1 MDRDLATRQGIFSTN
16 SPPGQREEIP
26 LPGHGK
32 ERYTVSMIQNGDFD
46 YEKVFVGDITRER
59 CAVCGKPAGPL
70 GDMAWAEERY
80 PPPGE
85 VAEGFLHHRRCEYGD
100 LFEPYPHGTSLDW
113 DNYGWVEVI
122 DAEEL
127 ARRRSRLTLSDLRC
141 VHWFAIAGDAAADT
155 REVTILRNERGT
167 VLAYALT
174 AEDDIYVRRLVPDT
188 TDEFERD
195 LLARIDREQ
204 ARTRA

>member
-1 MDRDLATRQGIFSTN
+1 M
-16 SPPGQREEIP
+16 
-26 LPGHGK
+26 
-32 ERYTVSMIQNGDFD
+32 SMIRNGDFRD
-46 YEKVFVGDITRER
+46 EKVFVGDITRER

-85 VAEGFLHHRRCEYGD
+85 VAEGFLHHRRCAYGD

-113 DNYGWVEVI
+113 DDYRWAEVI

-127 ARRRSRLTLSDLRC
+127 AHRRSQFTLSDLRF
-141 VHWFAIAGDAAADT
+141 VYRFAMTGDGATDT
-155 REVTILRNERGT
+155 QDVTILRNERGT

-195 LLARIDREQ
+195 LLARVDREE